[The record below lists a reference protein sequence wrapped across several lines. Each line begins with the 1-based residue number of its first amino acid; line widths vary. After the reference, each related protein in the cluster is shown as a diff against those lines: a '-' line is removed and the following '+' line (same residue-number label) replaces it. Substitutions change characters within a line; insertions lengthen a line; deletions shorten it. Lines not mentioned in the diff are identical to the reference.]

1 MRDRKQKNLIIYQS
15 KSGEIEFRGDFRQET
30 IWGTQKQIAEVFN
43 IDRSVVTKHINK
55 ILKDGEV
62 DEKSN
67 VQKMHIANSDKPVK
81 FYSLDI
87 ILAVGYRANSARA
100 IEFRKWATKVLKQH
114 LIKGYTINKKRLAAN
129 YQKFMQALGDIKA
142 LLPAGDKFKA
152 QDALELVNA
161 FATTWF
167 SLESYDK
174 DKLPK
179 NGVTKKQ
186 VLFAAEELQ
195 KALMELRQE
204 LISKKQAAEIFGQE
218 ISKGFV
224 EGIVGNVFQSFNKKD
239 VYPTV
244 EGKAAHLLY
253 FMVKNHPFVDG
264 NKRSGAFAFIWFL
277 RRAGILRA
285 TLTPEA
291 LTALTLLVAESN
303 PKDKEKIVGLIV
315 LLLKRSYGD

>member
-142 LLPAGDKFKA
+142 LLPTGDKFKA

-195 KALMELRQE
+195 KALIELRQE

-239 VYPTV
+239 VYLTV

-315 LLLKRSYGD
+315 LLLKR

>member
-142 LLPAGDKFKA
+142 LLPTGDKFKA

-239 VYPTV
+239 VYLTV
-244 EGKAAHLLY
+244 EEKAAHLLY

-315 LLLKRSYGD
+315 LLLKR

>member
-142 LLPAGDKFKA
+142 LLPTGDKFKA

-239 VYPTV
+239 VYLTV

-315 LLLKRSYGD
+315 LLLKR